1 MDMIDSIKVY
11 ALNTGAFMVSCC
23 DWLEPTLKIALLG
36 ATLGY
41 TLHKWYFLRKQQ
53 KNATNK

>member
-1 MDMIDSIKVY
+1 MDIVDSVKVY
-11 ALNTGAFMVSCC
+11 AINTGAFMVSCC

-41 TLHKWYFLRKQQ
+41 TLHKWYFLRKEQ